1 MERQLALI
9 LSFLFFLMFAILT
22 YYGAQVKLWSSIVFS
37 MFLSLI
43 LLNSFYPAS
52 SAATDD
58 ADWSLVLYAAFEI
71 IGIII
76 LALYITQKTLS
87 DSRNVISI

>member
-1 MERQLALI
+1 MERQVALI
-9 LSFLFFLMFAILT
+9 LSFVFFVVFVLLT
-22 YYGAQVKLWSSIVFS
+22 YYGAQVTLWSSIVFS

-43 LLNSFYPAS
+43 LLNSFYPVS
-52 SAATDD
+52 SATTED

-71 IGIII
+71 FGIII

-87 DSRNVISI
+87 DYRFKCY